1 MTKTVIGAQ
10 WGDEG
15 KGKIIDWL
23 AEKSDIVIR
32 FQGGNNAGHTIVNKD
47 KTYKLSLLPSGII
60 SNKKNIIADGVVVNP
75 EALFKEIEDIEA
87 LGIEISP
94 HNLKISEL
102 CTLILPYHIA
112 LDKAREE
119 RLGDKKIGTTCKGIG
134 PAHEDKV
141 ARRAIKIIDL
151 KDTNLLSEK
160 IDEALFHYNVLL
172 DHMNYK
178 IFSKNEILEYIE
190 KYKKRLLSFVGKTW
204 KDIELGLNEEKNI
217 LFEGAQAVML
227 DIDHGTYPY
236 VTSSNTVSAQTSI
249 GTGIGNPVAGNVIG
263 VIKAYC
269 TRVGSG
275 PFPSEINN
283 EIGEL
288 ICERGHEYGTVTGRK
303 RRCGWLDLVALKHAI
318 RTGGITELALTKI
331 DILDTLENIK
341 ICVAYEID
349 GKITQDFPS
358 CISEL
363 EKAKP
368 VYDVITGWNTSTFGQ
383 TDIKKLPLELKR
395 DFIAFIEEYFDGLPI
410 TILSTGPDRKH
421 TFELGDYSI

>member
-75 EALFKEIEDIEA
+75 EALFKEIEDIES
-87 LGIEISP
+87 LGIKISP

-178 IFSKNEILEYIE
+178 IFSKNEILEYIVF
-190 KYKKRLLSFVGKTW
+190 RT
-204 KDIELGLNEEKNI
+204 
-217 LFEGAQAVML
+217 LFE
-227 DIDHGTYPY
+227 
-236 VTSSNTVSAQTSI
+236 
-249 GTGIGNPVAGNVIG
+249 
-263 VIKAYC
+263 C
-269 TRVGSG
+269 
-275 PFPSEINN
+275 F
-283 EIGEL
+283 
-288 ICERGHEYGTVTGRK
+288 
-303 RRCGWLDLVALKHAI
+303 
-318 RTGGITELALTKI
+318 
-331 DILDTLENIK
+331 
-341 ICVAYEID
+341 
-349 GKITQDFPS
+349 
-358 CISEL
+358 
-363 EKAKP
+363 
-368 VYDVITGWNTSTFGQ
+368 
-383 TDIKKLPLELKR
+383 TDI
-395 DFIAFIEEYFDGLPI
+395 G
-410 TILSTGPDRKH
+410 
-421 TFELGDYSI
+421 